1 MPPDV
6 PAPVRLA
13 RRTVYESHFVN
24 LHLDRVRFPGDRV
37 IEDYTVLG
45 FDTEAAAALVDD
57 ADGNLLLV
65 ESYRYVTGTVEW
77 EIPAGHIDA
86 GETALAAAQREALEE
101 TGWETTD
108 PRLVYTY
115 NPMLGQADKVFHIVR
130 CSAVRQVG
138 DFDHSEVRSVGWR
151 SPASI
156 RQMIR
161 DNEIRDGYT
170 LTALLLHFAEL
181 A

>member
-65 ESYRYVTGTVEW
+65 ESYATSPAPSSGRSPPVTSTPVNRRW
-77 EIPAGHIDA
+77 PPPSAKPWRRPAGRPSEYRYFKA
-86 GETALAAAQREALEE
+86 PGTRLGRGRTAASGCLAEAL
-101 TGWETTD
+101 
-108 PRLVYTY
+108 
-115 NPMLGQADKVFHIVR
+115 
-130 CSAVRQVG
+130 
-138 DFDHSEVRSVGWR
+138 
-151 SPASI
+151 
-156 RQMIR
+156 
-161 DNEIRDGYT
+161 
-170 LTALLLHFAEL
+170 
-181 A
+181 